1 MSNIAVYAGTFDPI
15 TYGHIDLI
23 ARAEQLF
30 DHLIIAVAESPS
42 KKPLFSLDER
52 VNLVKQSLTTS
63 AKITVSGF
71 DTLLLDFAKQHQANI
86 ILRGL
91 RTATD
96 FEYEF
101 QLASMNR
108 QLNSEIES
116 LFLMP
121 AEKYMSISSSLIR
134 EIAFLGG
141 DISPFVPP
149 TVQTA
154 LRQKVISED

>member
-15 TYGHIDLI
+15 TYGHLDVI

-30 DHLIIAVAESPS
+30 DQLIIAVATSPT
-42 KKPLFSLDER
+42 KKPLFTLDER
-52 VNLVKQSLTTS
+52 VNLVKKSLPEST
-63 AKITVSGF
+63 KVTVSGF
-71 DTLLLDFAKQHQANI
+71 DTLLLDFAKLHHANI

-108 QLNSEIES
+108 QLNPNIES

-141 DISPFVPP
+141 DVSPFVPP
-149 TVQTA
+149 LVQTA
-154 LRQKVISED
+154 LKQKVLEED